1 MPQLERRSD
10 RWISTALSVV
20 LHAALIAVL
29 IYGWLSF
36 RREPKPTP
44 NLAINATVV
53 GPQALNGSGAVA
65 KPIPH
70 TQAPKPAPAKPP
82 PPPPVPAQTPP
93 AQPLAQ
99 PPAQPLVDEQTVP
112 PPPDLAARQE
122 AARKAKEAAAEKQA
136 EQAQADAEQKAK
148 AEAQRKEQEEL
159 AAKAEADRKAKAKA
173 EEEAKKAAEAK
184 AAAEAKKRALAAEQQ
199 RLAEAK
205 RKAEEQRRVE
215 EAKAL
220 AMNPTDLQQSINA
233 EEKAMTARSGPA
245 MASWVQLI
253 TARIEHA
260 WIRPPSARQG
270 IDCLVD
276 VTEVPGGQV
285 VNVKV
290 GTCNGDAAVVQSIQD
305 AAYRASPLPAPPD
318 PALFERDLQ
327 LEFKPTD

>member
-1 MPQLERRSD
+1 MQQLERRSD

-20 LHAALIAVL
+20 LHGALIAVL
-29 IYGWLSF
+29 VYGWLSF

-53 GPQALNGSGAVA
+53 GPQALNGSGEIA
-65 KPIPH
+65 KPTPRV
-70 TQAPKPAPAKPP
+70 QPKPAPPKPSP
-82 PPPPVPAQTPP
+82 PKPPPPVPAQALP
-93 AQPLAQ
+93 AP

-122 AARKAKEAAAEKQA
+122 AARKAKEAAAQKQA
-136 EQAQADAEQKAK
+136 EEAQAQADAEQKAK
-148 AEAQRKEQEEL
+148 AEAQLKAQEE
-159 AAKAEADRKAKAKA
+159 AQRKAKAKA
-173 EEEAKKAAEAK
+173 EEEAKKRE
-184 AAAEAKKRALAAEQQ
+184 LEQQ

-205 RKAEEQRRVE
+205 RKAEEERRAQ

-220 AMNPTDLQQSINA
+220 AMNPTDLQQSIDA

-245 MASWVQLI
+245 MATWVQLI
-253 TARIEHA
+253 KARIEHA

-305 AAYRASPLPAPPD
+305 AAFRASPLPAPPD
-318 PALFERDLQ
+318 PTLFERDLQ
-327 LEFKPTD
+327 FEFKPTD